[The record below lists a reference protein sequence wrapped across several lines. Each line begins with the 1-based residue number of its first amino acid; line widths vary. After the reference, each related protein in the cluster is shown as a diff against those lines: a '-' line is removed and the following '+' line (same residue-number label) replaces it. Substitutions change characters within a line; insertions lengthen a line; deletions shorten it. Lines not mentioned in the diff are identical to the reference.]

1 MFRTC
6 AILLLS
12 MNFLKLLRKKQNK
25 KGVRLVDFYQDSI
38 EKIGSDQ
45 IKKMVERGISIPVVM
60 L

>member
-1 MFRTC
+1 
-6 AILLLS
+6 